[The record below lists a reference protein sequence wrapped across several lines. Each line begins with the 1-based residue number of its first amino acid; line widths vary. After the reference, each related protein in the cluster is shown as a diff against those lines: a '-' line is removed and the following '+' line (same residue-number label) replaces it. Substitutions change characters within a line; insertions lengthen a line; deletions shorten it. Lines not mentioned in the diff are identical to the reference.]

1 VDVERILTESDEWP
15 SRYPARVFLGED
27 LLPLL
32 VLALGAAM
40 AVGSTLALVRPR
52 AETPEGELDRP
63 PVGRSALMIAVG
75 TLAAVWALASLLTG

>member
-1 VDVERILTESDEWP
+1 
-15 SRYPARVFLGED
+15 VFLGED

-40 AVGSTLALVRPR
+40 AVGSALALVRPR
-52 AETPEGELDRP
+52 VETPEDELARP

-75 TLAAVWALASLLTG
+75 TLAAIWALASLLTG